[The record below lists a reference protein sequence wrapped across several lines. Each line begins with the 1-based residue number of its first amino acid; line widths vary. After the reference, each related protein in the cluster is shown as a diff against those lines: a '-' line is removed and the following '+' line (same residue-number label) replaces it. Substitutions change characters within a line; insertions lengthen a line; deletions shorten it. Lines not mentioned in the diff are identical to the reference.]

1 MRIGIFGGTFDPPHL
16 GHLILAEEA
25 HYQLKL
31 DLVLWV
37 PTSNPPH
44 KPRKNIS
51 DIHQRLTLVNIAIQD
66 NPHFEIS
73 TIEVDR
79 SSPQYAVDTVRCLK
93 KMKPKDEII
102 YLMGGDSLHNLHKWY
117 KPRQFLDLCDGLGIM
132 HRPGAKINLDIIEE
146 QIPGIG
152 QKIKYIDTPL
162 IEISG
167 SMIRKKIKSDLS
179 YRYYLPEKVFKIIEQ
194 KNLYR

>member
-1 MRIGIFGGTFDPPHL
+1 MKIGIFGGTFDPPHL

-25 HYQLKL
+25 YNQLKL
-31 DLVLWV
+31 DLVLWI

-44 KPRKNIS
+44 KPRINIT
-51 DIHQRLTLVNIAIQD
+51 DIHQRFILVNIAIQD

-79 SSPQYAVDTVRCLK
+79 SSPQYAVDTMKCLK

-132 HRPGAKINLDIIEE
+132 RRPGVKINMDIIEK

-167 SMIRKKIKSDLS
+167 SMIRKKIKNGLS
-179 YRYYLPEKVFKIIEQ
+179 YRYYLPEKVFEIIEQ
-194 KNLYR
+194 EKLYR